1 MSETTRNRL
10 MLAIALV
17 LAAIY
22 LFPLYWMYITTLKSG
37 SAMFATP
44 PSFWPS
50 DPQWSTYAYVWESR
64 NLARYMWNSLVI
76 AVGAVSLITVLGT
89 GCAYVL
95 ARYRNR
101 WIDVGLFLI
110 LMLQVLPEG

>member
-44 PSFWPS
+44 PSF
-50 DPQWSTYAYVWESR
+50 
-64 NLARYMWNSLVI
+64 
-76 AVGAVSLITVLGT
+76 
-89 GCAYVL
+89 
-95 ARYRNR
+95 
-101 WIDVGLFLI
+101 
-110 LMLQVLPEG
+110 